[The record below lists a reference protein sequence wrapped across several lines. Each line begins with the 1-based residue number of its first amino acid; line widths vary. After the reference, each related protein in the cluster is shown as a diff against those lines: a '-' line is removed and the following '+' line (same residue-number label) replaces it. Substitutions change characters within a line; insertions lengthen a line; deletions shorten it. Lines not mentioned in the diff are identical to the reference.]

1 MATKY
6 TQQSN
11 GMWQTKVWDGTYKA
25 NGTKHRV
32 SLYSTKSSGDL
43 EKKVNK
49 FKREVEKGQVTVKS
63 DMTFME
69 YAKTWS
75 TTYKAVRSNN
85 TKKMYSNVIDKHFA
99 PMMGIKLCDTRRTHF
114 QELINEAMQKPR
126 TCQQIALTFKQ
137 VIKAAVS
144 DKLLPASAV
153 EDICSGVDLPKY
165 RPGEKRALFPE
176 EKEAIKAADLL
187 PREKAF
193 VYIILG
199 CRLRRGEAL
208 ALTIFDIS
216 LKKSELTVN
225 KALEFGV
232 NDSAIKDTKSINGE
246 RTVPMP
252 PYLRAFMQEYILT
265 LQGTNLFTKLDGS
278 PITKS
283 SYDKMWR
290 SIVKKLNAAAGGT
303 DEFPVITGLTA
314 HVFRHNY
321 CTNLCYQ
328 VPKISLRKIA
338 ELLGDTQKM
347 VMDVYNHVMEEKENV
362 VDAVESAT
370 AL

>member
-69 YAKTWS
+69 YARTWN

-99 PMMGIKLCDTRRTHF
+99 PMLGIKLCDTRRTHF
-114 QELINEAMQKPR
+114 QGLINEAMQKPR

-187 PREKAF
+187 PRERAF
-193 VYIILG
+193 IYVILG
-199 CRLRRGEAL
+199 CGLRRGEAL
-208 ALTIFDIS
+208 ALTVFDVS
-216 LKKSELTVN
+216 LKKSELTIN

-232 NDSAIKDTKSINGE
+232 NDSAIKDTKSANGE

-252 PYLRAFMQEYILT
+252 PYLKAFMQDYIPT

-290 SIVKKLNAAAGGT
+290 SIVKKLNTAAGGT
-303 DEFPVITGLTA
+303 DEFSVITGLTA

>member
-69 YAKTWS
+69 YAKTWN

-99 PMMGIKLCDTRRTHF
+99 PMLGIKLCDTRRTHF
-114 QELINEAMQKPR
+114 QGLINEAMQKPR

-187 PREKAF
+187 PRERAF
-193 VYIILG
+193 IYVILG
-199 CRLRRGEAL
+199 CGLRRGEAL
-208 ALTIFDIS
+208 ALTVFDVS
-216 LKKSELTVN
+216 LKKSELTIN

-232 NDSAIKDTKSINGE
+232 NDSAIKDTKSANGE

-252 PYLRAFMQEYILT
+252 PYLKAFMQDYIPT

-290 SIVKKLNAAAGGT
+290 SIVKKLNTAAGGT
-303 DEFPVITGLTA
+303 DEFSVITGLTA

>member
-6 TQQSN
+6 KQQSN

-49 FKREVEKGQVTVKS
+49 FKRDVEKGQVTVKS

-69 YAKTWS
+69 YARTWN

-85 TKKMYSNVIDKHFA
+85 TKKMYDNIIDKHFA

-114 QELINEAMQKPR
+114 QGLINEAMKKPR

-165 RPGEKRALFPE
+165 RPGEKRALFLE

-187 PREKAF
+187 PRERAF

-199 CRLRRGEAL
+199 CGLRRGEAL
-208 ALTIFDIS
+208 ALTVFDIS

-225 KALEFGV
+225 NAIEFIG
-232 NDSAIKDTKSINGE
+232 NDSSIKETKSSNGE

-252 PYLRAFMQEYILT
+252 PYLKDYMELYIPT
-265 LQGTNLFTKLDGS
+265 LKGSFLFTKTDGS

-283 SYDKMWR
+283 SYDKMWG

-362 VDAVESAT
+362 VDAVASAT

>member
-69 YAKTWS
+69 YAKTWN

-85 TKKMYSNVIDKHFA
+85 TKKMYSNVIDKHFSL
-99 PMMGIKLCDTRRTHF
+99 MLGIKLCDTRRTHF
-114 QELINEAMQKPR
+114 QGLINEAMQKPR

-187 PREKAF
+187 PRERAF
-193 VYIILG
+193 IYVILG
-199 CRLRRGEAL
+199 CGLRRGEAL
-208 ALTIFDIS
+208 ALTVFDVS

-232 NDSAIKDTKSINGE
+232 NDSAIKDTKSANGE

-252 PYLRAFMQEYILT
+252 PYLKAFMQDYIPT

-290 SIVKKLNAAAGGT
+290 SIVKKLNTAAGGT
-303 DEFPVITGLTA
+303 DEFSVITGLTA

>member
-49 FKREVEKGQVTVKS
+49 FKRDVEKGQVTVKS

-69 YAKTWS
+69 YAKTWN

-99 PMMGIKLCDTRRTHF
+99 PMLGIKLCDTRRTHF
-114 QELINEAMQKPR
+114 QGLINEAMQKPR

-187 PREKAF
+187 PRERAF
-193 VYIILG
+193 IYVILG
-199 CRLRRGEAL
+199 CGLRRGEAL
-208 ALTIFDIS
+208 ALTVFDVS
-216 LKKSELTVN
+216 LKKSELTIN

-232 NDSAIKDTKSINGE
+232 NDSAIKDTKSANGE

-252 PYLRAFMQEYILT
+252 PYLKAFMQDYIPT

-290 SIVKKLNAAAGGT
+290 SIVKKLNTAAGGT
-303 DEFPVITGLTA
+303 DEFSVITGLTA